1 MVKVI
6 LFLIIAFML
15 SLTLN
20 VALTAVLYRNWVD
33 NIYIN
38 KKSRKIGGFMKKG
51 LKICFS
57 IIGVIV
63 ILGIAFFVIDYNRVK
78 KQEKPIFCIK
88 NPAGIYRDG
97 GTIEY
102 FGLGYK
108 VIDFNTSAG
117 FDDIKIGTWFMDY
130 NDFEEER
137 NAYEKK
143 FEENLQ
149 SNEELNRSPENV
161 TIEVDNTTVRP
172 ESVSITITDN
182 NVNQYGW
189 GVEFRVQQKVNEEWE
204 DLQYVS
210 DDLAWIDI
218 AYEVNEDHQLTLK
231 LDIEQYYGK
240 LSNGIYRIVK
250 PVYDNGYIDIYSNEF
265 EIK

>member
-1 MVKVI
+1 
-6 LFLIIAFML
+6 
-15 SLTLN
+15 
-20 VALTAVLYRNWVD
+20 
-33 NIYIN
+33 
-38 KKSRKIGGFMKKG
+38 MKKG
-51 LKICFS
+51 LRMCFS

-63 ILGIAFFVIDYNRVK
+63 ILGIIFFVVDYNRVQ

-88 NPAGIYRDG
+88 NPAGEISDG
-97 GTIEY
+97 GTVEY

-108 VIDFNTSAG
+108 VIDFNTLAG
-117 FDDIKIGTWFMDY
+117 FDDIKIGTWSMDY
-130 NDFEEER
+130 NDFLEEMK
-137 NAYEKK
+137 AYEKT

-149 SNEELNRSPENV
+149 SNEEFNRSPENV
-161 TIEVDNTTVRP
+161 TIEVDNTTITP

-182 NVNQYGW
+182 NEEPYGW
-189 GVEFRVQQKVNEEWE
+189 GVEFRVQKKVNEEWE

-210 DDLAWIDI
+210 DDLVWIDI
-218 AYEVNEDHQLTLK
+218 AYEVNEDNQLTLK